1 MPLPTPA
8 PCCTSTSCRA
18 DTSACTA
25 AGIMPTRY
33 SLSLTSFGTPIRT
46 LFAPRLG
53 GAARLRVLVG
63 LHLDLT
69 LEERALGDHHP
80 RRGDVSLDAAGG
92 ADLDALGGG
101 DVAGHLAADPHHPA
115 MERTAHRAPRADH
128 HQRIDVDVAGD
139 LAFDLEIGR
148 AAHLALDPGAG
159 GDKGRRRATPLPGRG
174 IAGNAAGGRRGGGGK
189 PWRWGTA
196 EDRHVLRHPPKAG

>member
-18 DTSACTA
+18 DDSACTA

-53 GAARLRVLVG
+53 GVGVPRLLGRRRVGSRGARPGGAVRLRVLVG

-101 DVAGHLAADPHHPA
+101 DIAGHLAAHPHRLA
-115 MERTAHRAPRADH
+115 VEGTEHRAARADH

-139 LAFDLEIGR
+139 LALDLDVCR
-148 AAHLALDPGAG
+148 AAHLAPDPGAG
-159 GDKGRRRATPLPGRG
+159 GDEGRRRATPLPGRG
-174 IAGNAAGGRRGGGGK
+174 VAGSDGGGPG
-189 PWRWGTA
+189 
-196 EDRHVLRHPPKAG
+196 

>member
-18 DTSACTA
+18 DASACTA
-25 AGIMPTRY
+25 AGIIPTRY

-53 GAARLRVLVG
+53 GVGVPRLWGRRRVGSRGARPGGEARLQVLVA

-69 LEERALGDHHP
+69 LEEGALGDHHA
-80 RRGDVSLDAAGG
+80 RRGDVALDAAGG

-101 DVAGHLAADPHHPA
+101 DVAGHLAAHPHRPA
-115 MERTAHRAPRADH
+115 MERTEHRAARAH
-128 HQRIDVDVAGD
+128 HDQRIDVDVAGD
-139 LAFDLEIGR
+139 LALDLDVGGT
-148 AAHLALDPGAG
+148 AQLAPDPGAG
-159 GDKGRRRATPLPGRG
+159 GDEGHRRAAPLPRRG
-174 IAGNAAGGRRGGGGK
+174 IAGGAGGG
-189 PWRWGTA
+189 
-196 EDRHVLRHPPKAG
+196 

>member
-1 MPLPTPA
+1 MPLPRPA

-18 DTSACTA
+18 VDSACTA

-33 SLSLTSFGTPIRT
+33 SLYLTSFGTPIRT

-53 GAARLRVLVG
+53 GVGVPRLLGRRRVGSPGARPGGVAGLRALVR
-63 LHLDLT
+63 LLLDLP
-69 LEERALGDHHP
+69 LEEGALGDHHP

-101 DVAGHLAADPHHPA
+101 DVAGHLAAHPHRPA
-115 MERTAHRAPRADH
+115 LEGTEHRAARTHH

-139 LAFDLEIGR
+139 LALDLDVGR
-148 AAHLALDPGAG
+148 AAQLTLDPGAG
-159 GDKGRRRATPLPGRG
+159 GD
-174 IAGNAAGGRRGGGGK
+174 
-189 PWRWGTA
+189 
-196 EDRHVLRHPPKAG
+196 